1 MMRRARR
8 SSQLF
13 QANPGSQ
20 GMDQN
25 PTLTSLGGTK
35 CRSMMK
41 VELAPRAALIA
52 LIQFET

>member
-1 MMRRARR
+1 MMRRAWR